1 MFPNIFSHAWQRY
14 LEATLV
20 VTQRSRKRSA
30 LYHSRKAEIEVGA
43 AGEDVG
49 AVVAA
54 GPGGEGRKSL
64 IR

>member
-1 MFPNIFSHAWQRY
+1 M
-14 LEATLV
+14 

-30 LYHSRKAEIEVGA
+30 LYHLRKAEIEAGA
-43 AGEDVG
+43 VGEDVD

-54 GPGGEGRKSL
+54 GSGGEGRKSL